1 MEAPTYAGQEAGA
14 LRTIGRWPTEC
25 GFKSRSLD
33 QCSSTDGQ
41 NRSQDRKTS
50 GRGPQRAVLGTIL
63 PPSALWLVIKPSSC
77 PAQL

>member
-14 LRTIGRWPTEC
+14 LRTTGRWPTEC